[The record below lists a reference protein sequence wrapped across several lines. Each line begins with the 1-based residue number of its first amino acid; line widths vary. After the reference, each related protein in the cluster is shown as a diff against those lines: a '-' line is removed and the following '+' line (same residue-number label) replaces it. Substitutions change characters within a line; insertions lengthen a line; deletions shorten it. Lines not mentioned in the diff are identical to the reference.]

1 MVTLLISVLVIV
13 VVAWA
18 AFWIID
24 RMGLTGTPRT
34 IARIVVGV
42 LALLALAQVLGLFSG
57 GFALPG

>member
-1 MVTLLISVLVIV
+1 MNILIAVLVIV

-24 RMGLTGTPRT
+24 RMGLRGAPQL

-42 LALLALAQVLGLFSG
+42 LALIALAKVVGLIDG
-57 GFALPG
+57 GFAIPS

>member
-1 MVTLLISVLVIV
+1 VNILIAVLVIV

-24 RMGLTGTPRT
+24 RMGLRGTPQL

-42 LALLALAQVLGLFSG
+42 LALIALANAVGLIDG
-57 GFALPG
+57 GLRLPS